1 MLTPIG
7 STGGKGDIPVTRTAP
22 GASEVSELAQ
32 DAIENPVIGKV
43 DLKKR
48 DTEASPK
55 DKVSK
60 QTTKAAFKYF
70 QSINKPNPQ
79 T

>member
-1 MLTPIG
+1 MIVPNVG
-7 STGGKGDIPVTRTAP
+7 SPGGKREIPVTNNPP
-22 GASEVSELAQ
+22 GTSEVSKLAE
-32 DAIENPVIGKV
+32 DVLENPVIGKV

-48 DTEASPK
+48 DTETSPK

-70 QSINKPNPQ
+70 QSINRSSR
-79 T
+79 